1 MRKLGLILC
10 AVLSLYVFRSADAP
24 VTQGY
29 KRLYEERVEAL
40 RKANS
45 ELRGAMLNSTGGVDD
60 VGGVKLH
67 ISRARIELKKADF
80 WLRYLNPGAY
90 RLLNAPLPVEWETEV
105 FEKFEKPYKREGG
118 GYTLV
123 YLQIGEDA
131 TQSTRLI
138 SLVDSAAK
146 ACDIFSSDS
155 VKQLLGS
162 YHHFFL
168 CNRLFLLNLAAIYT
182 TGFECPDDDAIVPEL
197 REMLVAVGGI
207 YSAYNESFPA
217 QTLSDDYLD
226 LYKRLVGFANR
237 QPLDAAQFDHYS
249 FIRDYVN
256 PLFVKNQELIAR
268 YHVVSR
274 SLVDYSLNRKAMSI
288 FDKHLYTGQNAK
300 GVFRRVQDSAVL
312 AEIEETGRLLF
323 YDPILSGNNQRS
335 CASCH
340 KPDQYFTD
348 TSTKTAL
355 HFDGEQRLP
364 RNTPSLV
371 NSGFNHLLMADGRH
385 FTLEAQARDVMSN
398 PAEMGCEAGMLVKKL
413 LSCQVYRKHFKN
425 LLKYTPQETEVT
437 VDHIASCLAW
447 YYNTFSYS
455 NSAFD
460 AAMNG
465 GTALQASARRGF
477 NLFMSKAQCATC
489 HFVPQFNGV
498 KPPYIGSEFEV
509 LGVPADKEY
518 TRLSPDSG
526 RYHVNPATE
535 TLMAFRT
542 GTVRNAARTA
552 PYMHNGVFRTLR
564 EVIDFYD
571 AGGGAGRGLDPG
583 NQTLSR
589 DSLHLTETEKDD
601 LIVFIETLTEDIPKA
616 TIPAMLPSS
625 KTKALKGRR
634 PGGNY

>member
-10 AVLSLYVFRSADAP
+10 AVLCLYIFRSADTPATP
-24 VTQGY
+24 GY
-29 KRLYEERVEAL
+29 MRLYEERLGAL
-40 RKANS
+40 QKANN
-45 ELRGAMLNSTGGVDD
+45 ELRAAMLKSNGGGDED
-60 VGGVKLH
+60 VQTH
-67 ISRARIELKKADF
+67 ISRARIELKRADF

-118 GYTLV
+118 GYTLA
-123 YLQIGEDA
+123 YLQMGEDA
-131 TQSTRLI
+131 TQKTRLI

-155 VKQLLGS
+155 IKQLLATH
-162 YHHFFL
+162 HHFFL

-182 TGFECPDDDAIVPEL
+182 TGFECPDADAIVPEL
-197 REMLVAVGGI
+197 REMVVAVGGI
-207 YSAYNESFPA
+207 YAAYNERFPA
-217 QTLSDDYLD
+217 QTLTDDYLE
-226 LYKRLVGFANR
+226 LYKGLVGFVHR
-237 QPLDAAQFDHYS
+237 QPPAAAAFDHYS

-268 YHVVSR
+268 YHVVSK
-274 SLVDYSLNRKAMSI
+274 SLVDYSLNRKANSI

-300 GVFRRVQDSAVL
+300 GIFRRVEDSTVL

-355 HFDGEQRLP
+355 HFDGVQRLP

-398 PAEMGCEAGMLVKKL
+398 PAEMGCEAGALVAKV
-413 LSCQVYRKHFKN
+413 LSCQVYRKHFKK
-425 LLKYTPQETEVT
+425 LLQYTPQETEVT

-447 YYNTFSYS
+447 YYNTFSNSY
-455 NSAFD
+455 SAFD

-465 GTALQASARRGF
+465 RATLEAAARSGF
-477 NLFMSKAQCATC
+477 NLFMGKAQCATC

-509 LGVPADKEY
+509 LGVPAN
-518 TRLSPDSG
+518 TGFTHLSADSG
-526 RYHVNPATE
+526 RYNVNPAFE
-535 TLMAFRT
+535 TLHAFRT
-542 GTVRNAARTA
+542 GTVRNATRTA
-552 PYMHNGVFRTLR
+552 PYMHNGVFGTLR

-571 AGGGAGRGLDPG
+571 AGGGAGRSLDPG
-583 NQTLSR
+583 NQTLSA
-589 DSLHLTETEKDD
+589 DSLHLTETEKQD
-601 LIVFIETLTEDIPKA
+601 LIAFIETLTEDIPNA
-616 TIPAMLPSS
+616 QVPAMLPSS
-625 KTKALKGRR
+625 KRKALKGRK
-634 PGGNY
+634 PAGNY